1 MIPGGSIKEFYV
13 YILLGAHGI
22 IISLTLLREGILVF
36 QVWLGRER
44 QRKNITGLSHKKWL
58 FHCNHLWKEAE
69 RALCMI
75 SMFSVL
81 PPLIIN
87 EYEGECRIC
96 KLNCHISLLTL
107 RVLSKFKVFLLMFM
121 LGEKVW

>member
-1 MIPGGSIKEFYV
+1 
-13 YILLGAHGI
+13 
-22 IISLTLLREGILVF
+22 
-36 QVWLGRER
+36 
-44 QRKNITGLSHKKWL
+44 
-58 FHCNHLWKEAE
+58 
-69 RALCMI
+69 MI

-121 LGEKVW
+121 LGEKV